1 MIYPLTIPITE
12 EQEKLYGD
20 LREMFERA
28 KQIANDET
36 VELKFRLE
44 AIRLVGYIGQ
54 VIGGILKD
62 VRMDEIQK
70 QLLEIEE
77 EIKKSR
83 AGGGKR
89 GKPPIYTS

>member
-1 MIYPLTIPITE
+1 LKDI
-12 EQEKLYGD
+12 
-20 LREMFERA
+20 FERV

-44 AIRLVGYIGQ
+44 AIRLVGYLGQ

-70 QLLEIEE
+70 QLLELEE
-77 EIKKSR
+77 EVKR
-83 AGGGKR
+83 AKASSGGKR
-89 GKPPIYTS
+89 GKPPIYSK